1 MKNITAAQKFREAA
15 DRVWEMAK
23 EYEEKEYWELG
34 KALKDLSSELH
45 NIARTRETAEKADR
59 D

>member
-1 MKNITAAQKFREAA
+1 MKNITAAHKFREAA

-23 EYEEKEYWELG
+23 EYEEKEWELA

-45 NIARTRETAEKADR
+45 NIARNKETTAEKAVKD
-59 D
+59 